1 MLQLAFVV
9 ALIEHTF
16 DIYAYMDLIA
26 YVRYLKI
33 VKLLHNISGHISRCP
48 GSLLS
53 PHRWSPSL
61 VRRSAGSGDVDQW

>member
-1 MLQLAFVV
+1 MLQLAGSKEEKKMLQLAFVV

-33 VKLLHNISGHISRCP
+33 VKLLHNISIWNIDFRCFEF
-48 GSLLS
+48 GRMLLII
-53 PHRWSPSL
+53 
-61 VRRSAGSGDVDQW
+61 GTQ